1 MKERGTDRR
10 RFLRDA
16 LVAGTA
22 TIAGRSLGQI
32 AQASELRLPRRVDS
46 AQLFTQETARTFAP
60 VKVARNR
67 IIRTVVG
74 LRPFRPEGF
83 VIRAERL
90 GNKLLIHNYGHG
102 GSGVTLSWG
111 TSSLAVDLAR
121 DAAVASPLRRSRN
134 RQKRFA
140 VLGCGV
146 VGLSTARLL
155 QQRFQDG
162 PDTVTIYAKELPPH
176 TTSNIAGALWHASA
190 AFESARVT
198 ETFNQQFDLA
208 CRISHS
214 TFQSLIERDYG
225 VRWID
230 AFELLTSESSLQ
242 RELECGTMPYTAIQ
256 VHRDPQRYF
265 GYPYARQFSTM
276 MIEPHTYLRAL
287 MRDFYLA
294 GGKIV
299 VRELRNLE
307 EISRLT
313 EPIVFNCTG
322 LGARALF
329 NDQNL
334 IPVRGQLEV
343 LLPQP
348 EVDYCYMSGAGYMFP
363 RRDGIIL
370 GGTWDRDDWSLAP
383 DPQQTT
389 SILEGHM
396 SIINRARSA
405 S

>member
-1 MKERGTDRR
+1 MGKHEIHRR
-10 RFLRDA
+10 RFLANA
-16 LVAGTA
+16 LAASAV
-22 TIAGRSLGQI
+22 TIAGRPFDLI
-32 AQASELRLPRRVDS
+32 ARASGHLVSTDFDPTKLLAPQTTRS
-46 AQLFTQETARTFAP
+46 FAP

-111 TSSLAVDLAR
+111 TSSLAVDHVRGAEPPR
-121 DAAVASPLRRSRN
+121 RRRSQIQPR
-134 RQKRFA
+134 RFA
-140 VLGCGV
+140 VLGSGV

-162 PDTVTIYAKELPPH
+162 PGTVTIYAKELPPN
-176 TTSNIAGALWHASA
+176 TTSNIAGAVWHASS
-190 AFESARVT
+190 AFDSPRVT
-198 ETFNQQFDLA
+198 DAFHQQFDQA
-208 CRISHS
+208 CRISHRA
-214 TFQSLIERDYG
+214 FQGLVDPDYG

-265 GYPYARQFSTM
+265 GYQYVRQFSTM

-294 GGKIV
+294 GGRV
-299 VRELRNLE
+299 VVKEFRSRE
-307 EISRLT
+307 EISRLA
-313 EPIVFNCTG
+313 EPVVFNCTG
-322 LGARALF
+322 LGARTLF
-329 NDQNL
+329 DDQNL
-334 IPVRGQLEV
+334 VPVRGQLEV

-348 EVDYCYMSGAGYMFP
+348 EVDYCYLSGAGHMFP

-383 DPQQTT
+383 DPLQTT
-389 SILEGHM
+389 SIIDGHL
-396 SIINRARSA
+396 SIMNRTRGNTQ
-405 S
+405 

>member
-1 MKERGTDRR
+1 MQRRNFLQSTLAAGLFGVANRSFPGRAIQGT
-10 RFLRDA
+10 
-16 LVAGTA
+16 
-22 TIAGRSLGQI
+22 
-32 AQASELRLPRRVDS
+32 S
-46 AQLFTQETARTFAP
+46 AQVAVRSFAP
-60 VKVARNR
+60 VKVSRNR

-83 VIRAERL
+83 VIGAERL

-121 DAAVASPLRRSRN
+121 GVASSPARRGSRN
-134 RQKRFA
+134 RQRRFA

-162 PDTVTIYAKELPPH
+162 PGTVTIYAKELPPL
-176 TTSNIAGALWHASA
+176 TTSNIAGALWHASS
-190 AFESARVT
+190 AFESSRVT
-198 ETFNQQFDLA
+198 EAFNQQFDLA
-208 CRISHS
+208 CRISHR
-214 TFQSLIERDYG
+214 TFQGLVDSNYA

-230 AFELLTSESSLQ
+230 AFELLTSEGSLQ
-242 RELECGTMPYTAIQ
+242 RELECGTLPYPAIQ
-256 VHRDPQRYF
+256 VHRDPQNYF

-294 GGKIV
+294 GGKVV
-299 VRELRNLE
+299 VREFRSRE
-307 EISRLT
+307 EISRLS
-313 EPIVFNCTG
+313 EPVVFNCTG
-322 LGARALF
+322 LGARTLF
-329 NDQNL
+329 DDHNL

-348 EVDYCYMSGAGYMFP
+348 EVDYCYLAGAGYMFP

-383 DPQQTT
+383 DPEQTT
-389 SILEGHM
+389 SIIEGHM
-396 SIINRARSA
+396 SIMNRARSA
-405 S
+405 SYRG

>member
-1 MKERGTDRR
+1 MGKPGIDRR
-10 RFLRDA
+10 SFLRDA

-22 TIAGRSLGQI
+22 TIAAQPLGLI
-32 AQASELRLPRRVDS
+32 AQASELSFPGS
-46 AQLFTQETARTFAP
+46 GYSSQTARTFAP

-90 GNKLLIHNYGHG
+90 GSKLLIHNYGHG

-111 TSSLAVDLAR
+111 TSSLAVELAR
-121 DAAVASPLRRSRN
+121 GTTPAAPRTSRN
-134 RQKRFA
+134 RQRRFA

-155 QQRFQDG
+155 QQYFQHG
-162 PDTVTIYAKELPPH
+162 PGTVTIYAKELPPN
-176 TTSNIAGALWHASA
+176 TTSNIAGALWHASS

-198 ETFNQQFDLA
+198 ETFHQQFDQA
-208 CRISHS
+208 CRVSHR
-214 TFQSLIERDYG
+214 TFQGLVDRNYG
-225 VRWID
+225 VRWTD
-230 AFELLTSESSLQ
+230 AFELLTNEASLQ
-242 RELECGTMPYTAIQ
+242 RELACGTMPYTAIQ

-265 GYPYARQFSTM
+265 GFPYTRQFSTL

-294 GGKIV
+294 GGHIV
-299 VRELRNLE
+299 VRDFRSRE
-307 EISRLT
+307 EISRLA
-313 EPIVFNCTG
+313 EPVVFNCTG
-322 LGARALF
+322 LGARELF
-329 NDQNL
+329 DDQNL

-348 EVDYCYMSGAGYMFP
+348 EVNYCYLSGAGYMFP

-396 SIINRARSA
+396 SIMNRRQARVMS
-405 S
+405 